1 MELISLTHLK
11 EVLDEYAAQAA
22 EIYKYQI
29 ALGAHNASREL
40 VDNVKAQVNVDG
52 TAWEVSLS
60 LKEYWKYLEGGSK
73 GTESSPVGAVYPPH
87 MPPAWAILKWIQVKP
102 VIPRPLMNLTPRS
115 MSLLAAS
122 RKPRIPT
129 PEQLSYMIAESIE
142 KRGIEPYPALQT
154 TIDELNAMYKDKFV
168 IALSKDV
175 GVYINKVLH
184 PLSQG
189 RMMQPL

>member
-1 MELISLTHLK
+1 MELISLNHLGK
-11 EVLDEYAAQAA
+11 VLEEYAAMAA

-29 ALGAHNASREL
+29 ALGGHNASRQL
-40 VDNVKAQVNVDG
+40 VDSVTTQVNVDG
-52 TAWEVSLS
+52 TEWEVSIS
-60 LKEYWKYLEGGSK
+60 LLEYWKYLEGGSK
-73 GTESSPVGAVYPPH
+73 GTESSPAGAVYPPH
-87 MPPAWAILKWIQVKP
+87 MPPSWAILKWIQVKP

-129 PEQLSYMIAESIE
+129 PEQLSYMIAKSIE

-154 TIDELNAMYKDKFV
+154 TIDELNAAYKDKFV
-168 IALSKDV
+168 LALSQDV

-184 PLSQG
+184 PLSEG
-189 RMMQPL
+189 RMSQAL

>member
-52 TAWEVSLS
+52 TAWEVSLT

-73 GTESSPVGAVYPPH
+73 GTESSPAGAVYPAH
-87 MPPAWAILKWIQVKP
+87 RPPAWALEKWINVKP
-102 VIPRPLMNLTPRS
+102 VLPRPLPSGKLPS
-115 MSLLAAS
+115 P
-122 RKPRIPT
+122 K
-129 PEQLSYMIAESIE
+129 QLSYMISRSIE
-142 KRGIEPYPALQT
+142 KRGIEPFPALQT
-154 TIDELNAMYKDKFV
+154 TIDELNEMYKDKFV
-168 IALSKDV
+168 LALSQDV

-189 RMMQPL
+189 RMMQEL